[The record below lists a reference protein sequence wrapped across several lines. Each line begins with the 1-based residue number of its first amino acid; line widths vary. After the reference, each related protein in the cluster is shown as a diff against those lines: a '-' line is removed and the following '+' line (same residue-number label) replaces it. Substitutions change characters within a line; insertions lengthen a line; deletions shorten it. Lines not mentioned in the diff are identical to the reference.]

1 MVIFDDHSRP
11 ILLDSI
17 HSPVLTG
24 HFWVL
29 DLAENDFML
38 TTLDVMEEMTCP
50 SVKLRVENFEFI
62 VPANWS
68 VLVYDVETSMLDS
81 VQLAEAAGRDYQAF
95 VYGPTKNSAESSL
108 IEVIDYYV
116 EHQNVSPSLNKHQ
129 MLCHSIG
136 PDTWINIG
144 PSDPYRRFVC
154 NIMVGDILHP

>member
-11 ILLDSI
+11 ILLDNI
-17 HSPVLTG
+17 NSPVLTD

-29 DLAENDFML
+29 DLAEQDFML
-38 TTLDVMEEMTCP
+38 TPLDILEEIRCP
-50 SVKLRVENFEFI
+50 SVKVRVENFEFV

-81 VQLAEAAGRDYQAF
+81 AQLSESAGRDYQAF
-95 VYGPTKNSAESSL
+95 VYGAHQSTATSGR
-108 IEVIDYYV
+108 IEVVDYYT
-116 EHQNVSPSLNKHQ
+116 EHKNISPSLNKHQ

-144 PSDPYRRFVC
+144 PSDPYRRFIR
-154 NIMVGDILHP
+154 NIMVGDILH